1 MTGDSVQMSMNE
13 NQKFTYEAKISR
25 WQHVPNNPHLKC
37 KEYTLKNSY
46 NDCAK
51 DDLLSFFREILG
63 CQPPFLENNPNNVC
77 NKRFNISKDK
87 EMRLKTLTQLLYYQD
102 VRFNCE
108 IPCTRNKYST
118 RLLHNEPISGKKL
131 RIVFAKT
138 VNVDRSVYSIDS
150 QTFLTRLGGSVSTGR
165 TLLWILLTLLGAFQ
179 VNPLVIFSTWKILI
193 LRFCAFYV
201 SELFSG
207 DKQTSGAKSFL
218 AK

>member
-1 MTGDSVQMSMNE
+1 MDTFLFEMSM
-13 NQKFTYEAKISR
+13 KWIFTFKNFRNVYWHGK
-25 WQHVPNNPHLKC
+25 QHSAL
-37 KEYTLKNSY
+37 
-46 NDCAK
+46 A
-51 DDLLSFFREILG
+51 
-63 CQPPFLENNPNNVC
+63 
-77 NKRFNISKDK
+77 
-87 EMRLKTLTQLLYYQD
+87 QLLYYQD
-102 VRFNCE
+102 VRFDCK

-218 AK
+218 K

>member
-1 MTGDSVQMSMNE
+1 MKM
-13 NQKFTYEAKISR
+13 
-25 WQHVPNNPHLKC
+25 
-37 KEYTLKNSY
+37 
-46 NDCAK
+46 
-51 DDLLSFFREILG
+51 
-63 CQPPFLENNPNNVC
+63 
-77 NKRFNISKDK
+77 
-87 EMRLKTLTQLLYYQD
+87 KTLAQLLYYQD
-102 VRFNCE
+102 VRFNCK

>member
-1 MTGDSVQMSMNE
+1 MDETSSLKIYPDDMIGDPVQVSMKE
-13 NQKFTYEAKISR
+13 NQKYTYEAKISR
-25 WQHVPNNPHLKC
+25 WQHVPNDPHLKC

-51 DDLLSFFREILG
+51 EDLFQLFHEILG
-63 CQPPFLENNPNNVC
+63 CQPPFFENDLSTIC

-87 EMRLKTLTQLLYYQD
+87 EMKMKTLAQLLYYQD
-102 VRFNCE
+102 VRFNCK

-179 VNPLVIFSTWKILI
+179 VNPL
-193 LRFCAFYV
+193 
-201 SELFSG
+201 
-207 DKQTSGAKSFL
+207 
-218 AK
+218 